1 MVIPNIRILELV
13 VLENVLEEAITIL
26 LIFMIIIINTTKVLQ
41 GNDVIFFVGVF
52 ITI

>member
-41 GNDVIFFVGVF
+41 GNDVIFL
-52 ITI
+52 